1 MPITPNAQ
9 AIAQAQVPA
18 VANVDL
24 ASLVA
29 NATVGVSR
37 NPDLPLGTDIYEIV
51 GTNKPGLTTALV
63 ADVVSTTTGKTHR
76 WFRPLTGSPKA
87 ISAGSAEA
95 LSFIVAA
102 AGYRN
107 LKQFGADYDNAQR
120 QAFVALCMGSGPG
133 PLEGRKVQITVTDTG
148 LKTNPKQRQ
157 DGSMSESYDIHRY
170 AFAPIEDTEE

>member
-1 MPITPNAQ
+1 MPITPNTA

-51 GTNKPGLTTALV
+51 GTQKPGMATALV
-63 ADVVSTTTGKTHR
+63 ADLKSVKTGITYR
-76 WFRPLTGSPKA
+76 WYRSLTGSPKA
-87 ISAGSAEA
+87 IAAGLSES
-95 LSFIVAA
+95 LSFIMAG

-107 LKQFGADYDNAQR
+107 LKQFEADGFGVAQR
-120 QAFVALCMGSGPG
+120 QAFVGLCMGSGPG
-133 PLEGRKVQITVTDTG
+133 PLEGRKIQITVTDTG

-170 AFAPIEDTEE
+170 AFAPIEE